1 MLPPTSLPRSHK
13 NMAQMIPILK
23 KTSAVIMG
31 VPADQPLSL
40 LLWQDAQL
48 LFELSSAVESS
59 NCSWDP
65 AGAET

>member
-1 MLPPTSLPRSHK
+1 MLPPPSLPRSHK

-23 KTSAVIMG
+23 RTSAVIMG
-31 VPADQPLSL
+31 VHADQPLSF

-48 LFELSSAVESS
+48 LFEFSSAVESS
-59 NCSWDP
+59 NCSLDP

>member
-13 NMAQMIPILK
+13 NMAQMVPILK
-23 KTSAVIMG
+23 TTSAVIMG
-31 VPADQPLSL
+31 VPAGQPLSL

-48 LFELSSAVESS
+48 LSELSSAVESS
-59 NCSWDP
+59 NWSLDP